1 MRRRGFL
8 GLAVGLGV
16 AAVTEG
22 CVTISPLATTGDFPV
37 DAAASLPNSPTW
49 TAMKARNGNKGQIII
64 GVKADQPGLGTFSS
78 ATNSYSGFDILI
90 ARLVAAGLGFSQD
103 QIQFTTVAS
112 QNRETELENKTVDLV
127 VASYSYSA
135 ERAKLVY
142 FAGPYF
148 TTPEAILVAKSNTQ
162 VTGIDSINSDTDVCE
177 VSNST
182 TVAGVTLNKPVVRNT
197 YSECVDA
204 VKAGQAQV
212 VYSDYAL
219 LLGYLNQDP
228 TKLRVVNT
236 NASIQ
241 YYGIGLPLGDNALR
255 DAINTILTTAV
266 ANGTWRA
273 IFNSTLGPEGVKAQL
288 PVVGKWP
295 APATS

>member
-8 GLAVGLGV
+8 GLAVGLGA

-37 DAAASLPNSPTW
+37 NAAANLPASPTW
-49 TAMKARNGNKGQIII
+49 AAMKARNNYAGQIII
-64 GVKADQPGLGTFSS
+64 GVKADQPGLGTFSA

-90 ARLVAAGLGFSQD
+90 ARLVAARLGFAED

-127 VASYSYSA
+127 IASYSYNA
-135 ERAKLVY
+135 QRAKQIF

-148 TTPEAILVAKSNTQ
+148 STPEAILVAKSDTQ
-162 VTGIDSINSDTDVCE
+162 VTGITSITPDTSVCE

-182 TVAGVTLNKPVVRNT
+182 TVAGVTLATEPVVHNT
-197 YSECVDA
+197 YSECVNA

-212 VYSDYAL
+212 VYTDYAL
-219 LLGYLNQDP
+219 LVGYVNQDP
-228 TKLRVVNT
+228 TKLRVINT
-236 NASIQ
+236 NTSTQ
-241 YYGIGLPLGDNALR
+241 YYGVGLPYGDYALR
-255 DAINTILTTAV
+255 DAINTILAKAV
-266 ANGTWRA
+266 ADGTWRA
-273 IFNSTLGPEGVKAQL
+273 IFNTTLGPEGLKAQL
-288 PVVGKWP
+288 PSVGKWP
-295 APATS
+295 S

>member
-1 MRRRGFL
+1 MHRRGFL

-37 DAAASLPNSPTW
+37 DAAANVPNSATW
-49 TAMKARNGNKGQIII
+49 TAMKARNGNAGQIII
-64 GVKADQPGLGTFSS
+64 GVKADQPGLGTFSA

-90 ARLVAAGLGFSQD
+90 ARLVAAGLGFSRD

-127 VASYSYSA
+127 VASYSYST
-135 ERAKLVY
+135 ERAKSVF

-148 TTPEAILVAKSNTQ
+148 STPEAILTATSNTQ
-162 VTGIDSINSDTDVCE
+162 VTGISSINGDTDVCE
-177 VSNST
+177 VNNST
-182 TVAGVTLNKPVVRNT
+182 TVAGVTLNKPPVVRNT

-204 VKAGQAQV
+204 VKAGEAQV

-219 LLGYLNQDP
+219 LLGYQNQDP
-228 TKLRVVNT
+228 TKLRVIDT
-236 NASIQ
+236 GKSTQ
-241 YYGIGLPLGDNALR
+241 YYGIGLPFGDNALR
-255 DAINTILTTAV
+255 DAINTILSTAV
-266 ANGTWRA
+266 ADGTWRA
-273 IFNSTLGPEGVKAQL
+273 IFNTTLGPEGLKAQL
-288 PVVGKWP
+288 PTVGKWP
-295 APATS
+295 S

>member
-22 CVTISPLATTGDFPV
+22 CVTISPLATSGDFPV
-37 DAAASLPNSPTW
+37 NAAANLPNSPTW

-64 GVKADQPGLGTFSS
+64 GVKADQPGLGIFSS

-90 ARLVAAGLGFSQD
+90 ARLVAAGLGFAED

-127 VASYSYSA
+127 VASYSYNA
-135 ERAKLVY
+135 TRAKAVY

-148 TTPEAILVAKSNTQ
+148 TTPEALLVAKSDAQ
-162 VTGIDSINSDTDVCE
+162 VTGIGSINGDTDVCE

-182 TVAGVTLNKPVVRNT
+182 TVAGVTLNKPPIVRHT

-219 LLGYLNQDP
+219 LLGYYNQDP
-228 TKLRVVNT
+228 AKLRVINT
-236 NASIQ
+236 NESTQ

-255 DAINTILTTAV
+255 DAIDTILTTAV

-273 IFNSTLGPEGVKAQL
+273 IFNSTLGPEGLKAQL

-295 APATS
+295 SS